1 MYKLEWQVQITI
13 LNWIYGAQKISSLV
27 LLLNIHLN
35 ISFAIFRLL
44 SQGMAIMQ
52 NPKIQ
57 VFADAIK
64 FMGRYEADV

>member
-1 MYKLEWQVQITI
+1 MASSDHNSKLDLWCSKDQFLSIAIE
-13 LNWIYGAQKISSLV
+13 YPFE
-27 LLLNIHLN
+27 
-35 ISFAIFRLL
+35 FAIFRLS